1 MEEYYTLEVK
11 VTFHKHPEGVPQ
23 HNNRQV
29 VEVAD
34 FKIRDN
40 SLEDLII
47 RGNKHIALIDE

>member
-11 VTFHKHPEGVPQ
+11 VVFHKHPEGVPQ

-29 VEVAD
+29 VEIAD

-40 SLEDLII
+40 SLEDLIT
-47 RGNKHIALIDE
+47 RGNKHLELIDE